1 MEEVELCLF
10 PALNGRQQGAKE
22 LAFVE
27 VDAQAVRSAFE
38 ACERLGI
45 SINVLLETIWSLVL
59 SHFTGLDHVRF
70 ESEVVAMSPA
80 GALALDSVLCSIDIS
95 SVTTVSDLLYSEGEK
110 HKSRI
115 PSPATSDH
123 SSSFN
128 SSIIVKHLANDKIN
142 EYSVIGSESLEYQ
155 TCSTATVSNDN
166 YK

>member
-22 LAFVE
+22 FAFVE
-27 VDAQAVRSAFE
+27 VDAQAVHFAFE
-38 ACERLGI
+38 VCERLGI
-45 SINVLLETIWSLVL
+45 SINVLLEAIWSLVL

-70 ESEVVAMSPA
+70 ASEAVAMSST

-95 SVTTVSDLLYSEGEK
+95 RVTAVSDLLYSEGEK
-110 HKSRI
+110 HKSRT
-115 PSPATSDH
+115 PSPVTSDR

-142 EYSVIGSESLEYQ
+142 EYSVIGRESLEYQ
-155 TCSTATVSNDN
+155 TCSTVSNDN
-166 YK
+166 FK